1 MPRPLKVLIV
11 EDNPADAELALRQLR
26 RDGFEPEWERVDT
39 EDAYLARLQVGLDL
53 ILSDYDMPLF
63 SGLRALEL
71 LKTSGLDVPFVLV
84 SGTIGEDIAVIAM
97 KKGASD
103 YLLKDRLARLGQ
115 SIDHLLNERRLQRE
129 RRQAGEAL
137 RLFRALLDQS
147 NDSIEVLDPETARF
161 IDVNEKGFTCL
172 GYSRAEF
179 LSLRLF
185 DIELGLKMQAWPQLL
200 AKIRTTGS
208 VRGEGIHQRKD
219 GTTFPVEFSVKLV
232 KLDRDY
238 LLAVV
243 RDISERKE
251 MEAKFFRAQR
261 LEAIGSLASGIAHD
275 MNNILA
281 PIMMSAPLLRM
292 GLSVEQTEKTLVTI
306 ETSAQRGADLVR
318 QLLTFG
324 RGVEGARRIVRLGAM
339 LDEVARIAQR
349 TFPKNISIARDDS
362 EMAWPVMGDSTQLH
376 QVLLNLCVNARDAM
390 PQGGVLTIAV
400 DNVRFDESLVSMTP
414 GAKVG
419 PYVQLSVTDTGTGIP
434 PDVVDKIFDPFFTTK
449 EPGKGT
455 GLGLSTVI
463 GIVKSHGG
471 FVSVLTKMGVGT
483 TFQVYF
489 PAMPEGQEAALA
501 KGPGAAPAGHGELIL
516 VVDDEEKIREVVRD
530 MLVKYGY
537 QVIVANDGADATK
550 QFVLHA
556 KEIRAV
562 ITDLEMPVM
571 DGMELVH
578 VLRTLNPALA
588 VLVSSG
594 IASEQAL
601 ESRRAG
607 LKALGI
613 STVSYTHLD
622 VYKRQALISSHE
634 RGKRFRM
641 RVRQD
646 VGPYAQTHVPLQR
659 R

>member
-1 MPRPLKVLIV
+1 
-11 EDNPADAELALRQLR
+11 
-26 RDGFEPEWERVDT
+26 
-39 EDAYLARLQVGLDL
+39 
-53 ILSDYDMPLF
+53 
-63 SGLRALEL
+63 
-71 LKTSGLDVPFVLV
+71 
-84 SGTIGEDIAVIAM
+84 
-97 KKGASD
+97 
-103 YLLKDRLARLGQ
+103 
-115 SIDHLLNERRLQRE
+115 
-129 RRQAGEAL
+129 
-137 RLFRALLDQS
+137 
-147 NDSIEVLDPETARF
+147 
-161 IDVNEKGFTCL
+161 
-172 GYSRAEF
+172 
-179 LSLRLF
+179 
-185 DIELGLKMQAWPQLL
+185 
-200 AKIRTTGS
+200 
-208 VRGEGIHQRKD
+208 
-219 GTTFPVEFSVKLV
+219 
-232 KLDRDY
+232 
-238 LLAVV
+238 
-243 RDISERKE
+243 

-613 STVSYTHLD
+613 STILDKPYTAEKILHAVHDQLTSKQ
-622 VYKRQALISSHE
+622 VRHKRPGT
-634 RGKRFRM
+634 RNPFTG
-641 RVRQD
+641 
-646 VGPYAQTHVPLQR
+646 
-659 R
+659 

>member
-275 MNNILA
+275 MNN
-281 PIMMSAPLLRM
+281 MSAPLLRM

-613 STVSYTHLD
+613 STILDKPYTAEKILHAVHDQLTSKQ
-622 VYKRQALISSHE
+622 VRHKRPGT
-634 RGKRFRM
+634 RNPFTG
-641 RVRQD
+641 
-646 VGPYAQTHVPLQR
+646 
-659 R
+659 

>member
-1 MPRPLKVLIV
+1 
-11 EDNPADAELALRQLR
+11 
-26 RDGFEPEWERVDT
+26 
-39 EDAYLARLQVGLDL
+39 
-53 ILSDYDMPLF
+53 
-63 SGLRALEL
+63 
-71 LKTSGLDVPFVLV
+71 LDVPFVLV

-613 STVSYTHLD
+613 STILDKPYTAEKILHAVHDQLTSKQ
-622 VYKRQALISSHE
+622 VRHKRPGT
-634 RGKRFRM
+634 RNPFTG
-641 RVRQD
+641 
-646 VGPYAQTHVPLQR
+646 
-659 R
+659 

>member
-419 PYVQLSVTDTGTGIP
+419 PYVQ
-434 PDVVDKIFDPFFTTK
+434 
-449 EPGKGT
+449 
-455 GLGLSTVI
+455 
-463 GIVKSHGG
+463 
-471 FVSVLTKMGVGT
+471 
-483 TFQVYF
+483 
-489 PAMPEGQEAALA
+489 
-501 KGPGAAPAGHGELIL
+501 
-516 VVDDEEKIREVVRD
+516 
-530 MLVKYGY
+530 
-537 QVIVANDGADATK
+537 
-550 QFVLHA
+550 
-556 KEIRAV
+556 
-562 ITDLEMPVM
+562 
-571 DGMELVH
+571 
-578 VLRTLNPALA
+578 
-588 VLVSSG
+588 
-594 IASEQAL
+594 
-601 ESRRAG
+601 
-607 LKALGI
+607 
-613 STVSYTHLD
+613 
-622 VYKRQALISSHE
+622 
-634 RGKRFRM
+634 
-641 RVRQD
+641 
-646 VGPYAQTHVPLQR
+646 
-659 R
+659 

>member
-11 EDNPADAELALRQLR
+11 EDNPADAELALLQLR

-39 EDAYLARLQVGLDL
+39 EEAYLARLHVGLDL
-53 ILSDYDMPLF
+53 ILSDYDLPLF
-63 SGLRALEL
+63 SGLRALDL
-71 LKTSGLDVPFVLV
+71 LKTSGLDVPFILV
-84 SGTIGEDIAVIAM
+84 SGTIGEDIAVTAM
-97 KKGASD
+97 KEGVSD

-129 RRQAGEAL
+129 RRHAGEAL
-137 RLFRALLDQS
+137 RLFRALVDQS
-147 NDSIEVLDPETARF
+147 NDSIEVIDPETARF
-161 IDVNEKGFTCL
+161 IDVNEKGFMHL

-185 DIELGLKMQAWPQLL
+185 DIEPSIPVQAWPQLL
-200 AKIRTTGS
+200 AKMRTAGFL
-208 VRGEGIHQRKD
+208 RGEGTHRRKD
-219 GTTFPVEFSVKLV
+219 GTMFPVEFNVKLV
-232 KLDRDY
+232 TLDREY
-238 LLAVV
+238 LVAVV

-251 MEAKFFRAQR
+251 LEAKFFRAQR

-292 GLSVEQTEKTLVTI
+292 GLSVEKREQTLATI

-324 RGVEGARRIVRLGAM
+324 RGVEGARRIVKLGEI
-339 LDEVARIAQR
+339 LDEVAMISQR
-349 TFPKNISIARDDS
+349 TFPKNISISMVALK
-362 EMAWPVMGDSTQLH
+362 MAWPVMGDSTQLH

-400 DNVRFDESLVSMTP
+400 ENVRFDEGMVSMAP
-414 GAKVG
+414 GSKVG
-419 PYVQLSVTDTGTGIP
+419 PYVQVRIADTGTGIP
-434 PDVVDKIFDPFFTTK
+434 PDIVDKIFDPFFTTK

-471 FVSVLTKMGVGT
+471 FVNLLTETGVGT
-483 TFQVYF
+483 TFQVYL
-489 PAMPEGQEAALA
+489 PAMPEGQEAAKA
-501 KGPGAAPAGHGELIL
+501 EGAGAAHTGHGELIL

-530 MLVKYGY
+530 TLVKYGY
-537 QVIVANDGADATK
+537 QVITADNGAEAAK

-571 DGMELVH
+571 DGMALVK
-578 VLRTLNPALA
+578 VLKTLDPAVA
-588 VLVSSG
+588 VLASSG
-594 IASEQAL
+594 IASEHAL
-601 ESRRAG
+601 ESRRSE
-607 LKALGI
+607 LEALGV
-613 STVSYTHLD
+613 STILDKPYTAEKILRAVHHLLKSKQ
-622 VYKRQALISSHE
+622 VKR
-634 RGKRFRM
+634 
-641 RVRQD
+641 
-646 VGPYAQTHVPLQR
+646 R
-659 R
+659 RPGTRNPFIG

>member
-613 STVSYTHLD
+613 STILDKPYTAEKILHAVHDQLTSKQ
-622 VYKRQALISSHE
+622 VRHKRPGT
-634 RGKRFRM
+634 RNPFTG
-641 RVRQD
+641 
-646 VGPYAQTHVPLQR
+646 
-659 R
+659 

>member
-1 MPRPLKVLIV
+1 
-11 EDNPADAELALRQLR
+11 
-26 RDGFEPEWERVDT
+26 
-39 EDAYLARLQVGLDL
+39 L

-613 STVSYTHLD
+613 STILDKPYTAEKILHAVHDQLTSKQ
-622 VYKRQALISSHE
+622 VRHKRPGT
-634 RGKRFRM
+634 RNPFTG
-641 RVRQD
+641 
-646 VGPYAQTHVPLQR
+646 
-659 R
+659 

>member
-400 DNVRFDESLVSMTP
+400 DNVRFDESLVSMTL

-613 STVSYTHLD
+613 STILDKPYTAEKILHAVHDQLTSKQ
-622 VYKRQALISSHE
+622 VRHKRPGT
-634 RGKRFRM
+634 RNPFTG
-641 RVRQD
+641 
-646 VGPYAQTHVPLQR
+646 
-659 R
+659 